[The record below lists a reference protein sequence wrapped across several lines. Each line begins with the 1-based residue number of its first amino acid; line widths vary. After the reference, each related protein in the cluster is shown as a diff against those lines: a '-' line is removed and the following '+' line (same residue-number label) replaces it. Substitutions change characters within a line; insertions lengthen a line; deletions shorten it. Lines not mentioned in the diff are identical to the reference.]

1 MDISP
6 NVDRLPYTPEVSG
19 SQTIIIG
26 GGSHAS
32 RLAAAVGSIYPEV
45 VDLTIGGWK
54 LSEKSAEDLAYDIE
68 NVMDD
73 ADPATTTII
82 LHIFDNSVFM
92 GEEEGGMLAPEKIAG
107 RFHIRGRLATV
118 NAKGVKE
125 LFETAMP
132 IMRAARGAELLIIGP
147 LPRYLVAKCFNDP
160 GHITNFDETGFGAKL
175 CAGVKEVGIHL
186 RSLLHTRRI
195 KAAKILNPWVLMGLT
210 GSDSGNPLD
219 TLRLWGSDP
228 VHPLDTAYSKMAI
241 SIMEEINVTSVV
253 HTRRSASPSAARGTP
268 RQSNRESW
276 TEETPT
282 VAQRTGKWSHGG
294 SRGSGGGG
302 HGRYITR
309 GPHSG
314 KRGGRDGRGGRR
326 HWRSGGHRRPY

>member
-1 MDISP
+1 M
-6 NVDRLPYTPEVSG
+6 
-19 SQTIIIG
+19 
-26 GGSHAS
+26 
-32 RLAAAVGSIYPEV
+32 
-45 VDLTIGGWK
+45 
-54 LSEKSAEDLAYDIE
+54 
-68 NVMDD
+68 
-73 ADPATTTII
+73 
-82 LHIFDNSVFM
+82 
-92 GEEEGGMLAPEKIAG
+92 
-107 RFHIRGRLATV
+107 
-118 NAKGVKE
+118 
-125 LFETAMP
+125 
-132 IMRAARGAELLIIGP
+132 
-147 LPRYLVAKCFNDP
+147 
-160 GHITNFDETGFGAKL
+160 
-175 CAGVKEVGIHL
+175 GIHL

-294 SRGSGGGG
+294 SRGGGGGG